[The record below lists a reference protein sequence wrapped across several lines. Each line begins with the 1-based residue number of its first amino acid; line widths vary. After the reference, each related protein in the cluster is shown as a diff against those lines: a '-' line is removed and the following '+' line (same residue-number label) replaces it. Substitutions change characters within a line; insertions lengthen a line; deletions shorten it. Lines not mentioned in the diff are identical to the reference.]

1 MQSGERYAPISG
13 VSAVSREKPRNLAA
27 SVRQKLFNRAQQR
40 HEDFGL
46 VLTKY
51 GLERF
56 LYRLAQSK
64 YWDQFVL
71 KGALLFEL
79 WTHRPYRPT
88 RDLDLEGYGENSIAR
103 IKRLQYDK
111 VPLDGSTSLLIADLE
126 FPLQQSCPCRFAVP
140 KQVASIV
147 TRAILPLTT
156 YRLVGILPS
165 SYYWS
170 EDDAANTARIENQTA

>member
-1 MQSGERYAPISG
+1 MVLYP
-13 VSAVSREKPRNLAA
+13 EKLT
-27 SVRQKLFNRAQQR
+27 
-40 HEDFGL
+40 FGW
-46 VLTKY
+46 TSF
-51 GLERF
+51 R
-56 LYRLAQSK
+56 
-64 YWDQFVL
+64 
-71 KGALLFEL
+71 GAGQ
-79 WTHRPYRPT
+79 HRPHRPT